1 MTGTSSATNLAQGRT
16 GGRTGGCA
24 EGHLE
29 PLIEVRFPAQAD
41 RLKLVRG
48 SIRAAARM
56 CGFNDTAAQNI
67 VLAIDEACQN
77 IIVHGYKG
85 REDGEIVMSLARRQ
99 DGIQISLMDSAPLV
113 DPATITPR
121 ALSDIQP
128 GRLGSYFI
136 REIMDTAN
144 YRPRPDGAGNL
155 LEMFKRS
162 DSTPWQAI

>member
-1 MTGTSSATNLAQGRT
+1 MTGASPATALARGP
-16 GGRTGGCA
+16 
-24 EGHLE
+24 LE
-29 PLIEVRFPAQAD
+29 LLLELRFPAQAD

-67 VLAIDEACQN
+67 VLAVDEACQN

-85 REDGEIVMSLARRQ
+85 REDGEIVMSLARKQ
-99 DGIQISLMDSAPLV
+99 GGIQVSLTDSAPLV

-121 ALSDIQP
+121 ALTDIRP

-136 REIMDTAN
+136 REIMDTAD

-155 LEMFKRS
+155 LEMFKRL
-162 DSTPWQAI
+162 DGTL